1 MIAFFN
7 GLQLVLAVLLI
18 IAVTLQTT
26 KSEGLAGA
34 IGGAKEVVFKGRKG
48 MEEIVDRITTGLA
61 IAFLVCSVVVMLLH
75 A

>member
-1 MIAFFN
+1 MIAILKA
-7 GLQLVLAVLLI
+7 LQLILAILLI
-18 IAVTLQTT
+18 VAVTLQTT

-61 IAFLVCSVVVMLLH
+61 IAFLIASLILAVLH
-75 A
+75 G